1 MIFDDVPKSVTEE
14 SSLENDKNMKS
25 IPEKHSKFKGKNFLE
40 GMNQMMDN
48 SILNQNNDY
57 CQSQK
62 YDESMIQMNK
72 IKDFNEMGLGLTDL
86 RKTRFNKE
94 IDNNINAD
102 QINFIG
108 VSIDSQSF
116 D

>member
-1 MIFDDVPKSVTEE
+1 
-14 SSLENDKNMKS
+14 
-25 IPEKHSKFKGKNFLE
+25 
-40 GMNQMMDN
+40 
-48 SILNQNNDY
+48 
-57 CQSQK
+57 
-62 YDESMIQMNK
+62 MNK